1 MTFSELLIKAN
12 GGQARGALEAFQR
25 KLKLVNRSAISHW
38 NSGRSFPSEKL
49 RPLIAKELGVTV
61 DELMLALEDRRKRRR
76 EDADARQLPQTAH
89 TPVLGTAGLDH
100 FFFSTD
106 IIADETIPVPGFR
119 GYKTYALKV
128 SGQWLE
134 PAAHDGEYL
143 ILVAAKQVE
152 NGRLALIAMNGSHT
166 LKRIFR
172 TAHNVELR
180 PENPHQS
187 TVRTAPGNIS
197 IEGQVIGVWRRI

>member
-1 MTFSELLIKAN
+1 MTFSELLTRAN

-25 KLKLVNRSAISHW
+25 KLKVVNRSAISHW

-49 RPLIAKELGVTV
+49 RPLIARELGVTV
-61 DELMLALEDRRKRRR
+61 EELMLALEDRRKCRR

-89 TPVLGTAGLDH
+89 IPVLGTAGLDH
-100 FFFSTD
+100 FFFSPD

-128 SGQWLE
+128 SGRWLE
-134 PAAHDGEYL
+134 PSAHDGEYL
-143 ILVAAKQVE
+143 VLVASRQVE
-152 NGRLALIAMNGSHT
+152 NGRLALIAENGLHT

-172 TAHNVELR
+172 TAHAVELR
-180 PENPHQS
+180 PENPSQS
-187 TVRTAPGNIS
+187 TVKAAPESIS